1 MEALLNKIKEINPNL
16 NINVLNYPAPFYR
29 LLSSLLSSAPIPNE
43 LKSFA
48 SLEFLMDQLS
58 DPLKTAVKNVG
69 DNTNFIDMVDN
80 SFWNKNQKDLTKI
93 LFDLHPTPYGY
104 KKLAQ
109 DVFVRLISHIVNK
122 EALQNLGWT
131 KKYTNKTN
139 DAYKWQI
146 ETNESV
152 SKIYKDIIGENPQDA
167 YNKLFEKDELYKA
180 IEPKLNGNNL
190 SNRLQGFP

>member
-1 MEALLNKIKEINPNL
+1 MTLGANDFLRIALQVFEKVGLIDDLQEMFLKGQFDQQKLLKFLVFLQEAKNEIQARMEALLNKIKEINPNL

-122 EALQNLGWT
+122 EALQNLG
-131 KKYTNKTN
+131 
-139 DAYKWQI
+139 
-146 ETNESV
+146 
-152 SKIYKDIIGENPQDA
+152 
-167 YNKLFEKDELYKA
+167 
-180 IEPKLNGNNL
+180 
-190 SNRLQGFP
+190 